1 MDFMLRSAFPPA
13 AQQINHQQQI
23 ITVGSCFTEHIG
35 NSLARLK
42 FSVLQ
47 NPSGILFDPASLASS
62 LIAYIHN
69 QPLTADKL
77 FQLGEIWSSW
87 DHHGQFSGTDQYAVA
102 EQINAYQQTAHERL
116 KSAAWLI
123 ITLGSSYSYQ
133 LLANVPDRAGMPVS
147 SASTATGRGVA
158 NCHRAPAQWFH
169 KHMMS
174 VDETTAVLDNA
185 LNQLFSFNPYLQ
197 IIFTVSPVR
206 HIRDG
211 VINNNRSKA
220 RLLESVHQ
228 LVGKFNRLF
237 YFPSYEIVIDI
248 LRDYRFYAEDMV
260 HPNYLATDYVL
271 EEFQKM
277 FMSAGTREVIKK
289 LKEIN
294 LARKHRP
301 AHPNTEAHRIFLKAN
316 LQKTVALQQQYHYLN
331 LDEELAY
338 FTSAGIG

>member
-1 MDFMLRSAFPPA
+1 MLRSAFPPA
-13 AQQINHQQQI
+13 SQQINHQQKL

-35 NSLARLK
+35 NALARLK

-62 LIAYIHN
+62 LTAYIHN
-69 QPLTADKL
+69 RPLTRYSL

-87 DHHGQFSGTDQYAVA
+87 DHHGQFSGTDKDSVVA
-102 EQINAYQQTAHERL
+102 QINASQQTAHERL
-116 KSAAWLI
+116 KTADWLI
-123 ITLGSSYSYQ
+123 ITLGSSFSYQ
-133 LLANVPDRAGMPVS
+133 LLASVPHHARLPAGSAPV
-147 SASTATGRGVA
+147 ANGRGVA

-174 VDETTAVLDNA
+174 IDETTAALDNA

-237 YFPSYEIVIDI
+237 YFPSYELVIDI

-277 FMSAGTREVIKK
+277 FMSAETTEIIKK
-289 LKEIN
+289 VKEIN

-301 AHPNTEAHRIFLKAN
+301 AHPHTEAHQDFLKAN
-316 LQKTVALQQQYHYLN
+316 LQKTKALQQQYHYLN
-331 LDEELAY
+331 LAEELAY
-338 FTSAGIG
+338 FTSASVG